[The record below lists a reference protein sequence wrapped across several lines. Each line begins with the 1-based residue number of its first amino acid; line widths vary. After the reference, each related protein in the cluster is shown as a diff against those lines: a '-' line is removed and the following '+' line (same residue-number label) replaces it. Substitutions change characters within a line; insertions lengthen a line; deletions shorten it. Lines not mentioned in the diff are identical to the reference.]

1 MSAGVN
7 IASKETQREAERLF
21 KILGGL
27 TDFKKG
33 TKYDMAFCLS
43 AASITLEI
51 NRLKKQKNA
60 VILAHY
66 YSAPDIV
73 YAVADYRGDSYAL
86 SKTAAKVME
95 NIIIFS
101 GVYFMA
107 ETAKIINPRKRVFL
121 PAVFAG
127 CSLADSISAAQVKEL
142 RVKYPLA
149 DFICYINSTAEV
161 KAECDVCV
169 TSANVYDIVAGS
181 KAKQIVFLPDV
192 FMADNIRVEMLKR
205 GIDKEIF
212 SFGGTC
218 CVHDKYAAQDVNAIR
233 SKYPQAKVVCHP
245 ECALPVCQL
254 CDYVGSTGGML
265 KYVRESS
272 ARQFAVLSED
282 GIINCMEYE
291 NPSKQ
296 FPRVSRTCAQMK
308 RNNLHNILA
317 ALRNLPHEAEV
328 KVEDAAAKG
337 AKKAIDKMFERGA

>member
-7 IASKETQREAERLF
+7 IALKETQQEAERLF
-21 KILGGL
+21 KTLGGL

-33 TKYDMAFCLS
+33 TKYDITYCFSMAP
-43 AASITLEI
+43 ITLEI

-86 SKTAAKVME
+86 SKIAAEVME

-121 PAVFAG
+121 PSVFAG
-127 CSLADSISAAQVKEL
+127 CSLADSINAAQVKEL
-142 RVKYPLA
+142 RAKYPSA
-149 DFICYINSTAEV
+149 DFICYINSAAEV
-161 KAECDVCV
+161 KAQCDVCV

-192 FMADNIRVEMLKR
+192 FMADNIKAEMLKR
-205 GIDKEIF
+205 GVDKEIH

-218 CVHDKYAAQDVNAIR
+218 CVHDKYAAQDVNDIR
-233 SKYPQAKVVCHP
+233 SQYPRAKVICHP
-245 ECALPVCQL
+245 ECARPVCEL
-254 CDYVGSTGGML
+254 CDYVGSTSGML
-265 KYVRESS
+265 KYVKESS

-291 NPSKQ
+291 NPTKQ

-308 RNNLHNILA
+308 RNNLYNILA
-317 ALRNLPHEAEV
+317 ALRELPSQAEI
-328 KVEDAAAKG
+328 KVEAAVAYS